1 MVELLAKL
9 RELDEITLVE
19 LLGLKSDDLVDA
31 FKDLIEDN
39 ENKIRRHLS
48 ENE

>member
-1 MVELLAKL
+1 MQELLERL
-9 RELDEITLVE
+9 RLLDEVTLME